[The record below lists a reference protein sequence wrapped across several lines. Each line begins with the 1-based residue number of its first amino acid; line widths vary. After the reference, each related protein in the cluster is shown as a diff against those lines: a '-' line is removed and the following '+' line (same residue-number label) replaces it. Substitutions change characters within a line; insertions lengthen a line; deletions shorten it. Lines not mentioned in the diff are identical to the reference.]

1 MFDRRNGLV
10 PIAQNRLS
18 SAFGCVA
25 IDVRAPFGV
34 VHHVIHTTPGGTDS
48 GLQLGF
54 PNVTS
59 YPLPSTY
66 QNSLTNLVRFLSMSA
81 VFRHC
86 SLGKYKDLSRAGC
99 PWRCR
104 LRMRL
109 SLTRIKN
116 SDVSTAHA
124 NAVCFDFFSKLS
136 GSQKL
141 SLAITRRRG
150 P

>member
-54 PNVTS
+54 PNVTFVHYMYS
-59 YPLPSTY
+59 KMIDDPPD
-66 QNSLTNLVRFLSMSA
+66 
-81 VFRHC
+81 VF
-86 SLGKYKDLSRAGC
+86 
-99 PWRCR
+99 
-104 LRMRL
+104 
-109 SLTRIKN
+109 
-116 SDVSTAHA
+116 
-124 NAVCFDFFSKLS
+124 
-136 GSQKL
+136 
-141 SLAITRRRG
+141 
-150 P
+150 